1 MKIIA
6 AKYIRGTL
14 ELPGDKSISHRAA
27 ILSAMAQGNTQVQ
40 NFAASADCAS
50 TLKCL
55 EALGV
60 EINRDDSTVVIKG
73 VGKQGLRKPE
83 TALDCGNSG
92 TTMRLL
98 TGVLA
103 GQNFDSVLVGDESL
117 QKRPMK
123 RVIDPLRLMGAEID
137 AEGNNAPLRI
147 FGKKPLR

>member
-1 MKIIA
+1 MKINP

-27 ILSAMAQGNTQVQ
+27 ILSAIADGDTRIQ

-50 TLKCL
+50 TLACL
-55 EALGV
+55 KALGV
-60 EINRDDSTVVIKG
+60 EISRDDSTLVVKG
-73 VGKQGLRKPE
+73 VGKRRLQRPE
-83 TALDCGNSG
+83 TLLDCGNSG

-98 TGVLA
+98 SGVLA
-103 GQNFDSVLVGDESL
+103 GQNFESVLIGDESL